1 MSDEDEGKALGA
13 APEPQTPTDTAA
25 KTAAETTPI
34 TAEELAALPPVSE
47 LTAAS
52 DLRPFLRIGVPA
64 ALKNAAMRRMW
75 LLNPVIRDHADCAVD
90 YAWDWNTPG
99 GVPGSGGR
107 LSADSTRR
115 LMQAFNPAKEPD
127 SQSPEASEA
136 AEPEVLPEVPEAATA
151 PAPES
156 AKETLIQRETPRDD
170 SADPPAQPRHGG
182 ARPR

>member
-1 MSDEDEGKALGA
+1 MSQEDGGKPLGA

-107 LSADSTRR
+107 LSAESTRR
-115 LMQAFNPAKEPD
+115 LMQAFSPAKEPAGPP
-127 SQSPEASEA
+127 PEATAA
-136 AEPEVLPEVPEAATA
+136 AEPDALPEDPEAATA

-156 AKETLIQRETPRDD
+156 AKEPPAQRKISRDD
-170 SADPPAQPRHGG
+170 SAATPARPRHGG